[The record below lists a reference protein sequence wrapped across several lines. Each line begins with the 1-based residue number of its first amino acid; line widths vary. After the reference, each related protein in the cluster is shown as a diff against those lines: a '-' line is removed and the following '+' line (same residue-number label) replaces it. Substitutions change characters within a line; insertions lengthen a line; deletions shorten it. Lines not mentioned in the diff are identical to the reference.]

1 MITVATRSKEGVP
14 ALYRVDEPTWEEAKE
29 YVQQN
34 VPDILVI
41 LASVKP
47 RGDL

>member
-1 MITVATRSKEGVP
+1 MITVATRNKEGVFV
-14 ALYRVDEPTWEEAKE
+14 LYWVDCDTWEEAKE

-34 VPDILVI
+34 VADSLVL

>member
-1 MITVATRSKEGVP
+1 MITIATRDKEGVP

-34 VPDILVI
+34 VPDSLVI
-41 LASVKP
+41 LALVKP

>member
-1 MITVATRSKEGVP
+1 MITVATRTKEGVP

-34 VPDILVI
+34 VPDNLVL

>member
-1 MITVATRSKEGVP
+1 MIMVATRNKDGVP
-14 ALYRVDEPTWEEAKE
+14 ALYRVDANTWEEARE

-34 VPDILVI
+34 VPDTTVL

>member
-1 MITVATRSKEGVP
+1 MITIATRTKEWVL
-14 ALYRVDEPTWEEAKE
+14 ALYRVDCDTWEEAKE
-29 YVQQN
+29 YIQQN
-34 VPDILVI
+34 VPDSLVI

>member
-34 VPDILVI
+34 VLDSLVL

>member
-1 MITVATRSKEGVP
+1 MITVATRTKEGVP

-34 VPDILVI
+34 VPDSLVI

>member
-1 MITVATRSKEGVP
+1 MITIATRNKDGMP

-34 VPDILVI
+34 IPDTTVL

>member
-1 MITVATRSKEGVP
+1 MITVATRTKDGVP
-14 ALYRVDEPTWEEAKE
+14 ALYRVDADTWEEARE

-34 VPDILVI
+34 VPDTTVL

>member
-1 MITVATRSKEGVP
+1 MITVATRDKKGVP
-14 ALYRVDEPTWEEAKE
+14 ALYRVDCDTWEEAKE

-34 VPDILVI
+34 VPDSLVL

>member
-1 MITVATRSKEGVP
+1 MITVATRNKDGVP
-14 ALYRVDEPTWEEAKE
+14 ALYRVDADTWEEARE

-34 VPDILVI
+34 VPDTTVL